1 VDQSQP
7 EMTGDDM
14 VGFAWDVLNWIDN
27 NIENFINNNRE
38 NIELG
43 RVIEHWENER
53 QWVVGDDE
61 HSLLRFI
68 EELYGTPARQGF
80 LFRLFDFESRGVEI
94 AESLSFFITAS
105 RGWAKCVESTYRHS
119 SNNDSSYTGRRN

>member
-14 VGFAWDVLNWIDN
+14 VGFARDLLNWIDN

-80 LFRLFDFESRGVEI
+80 FV
-94 AESLSFFITAS
+94 
-105 RGWAKCVESTYRHS
+105 
-119 SNNDSSYTGRRN
+119 